1 MALSVPVLQASYDAI
16 MFVKDMLDAV
26 EVNKKSVK
34 FLAERLERL
43 LPGIR
48 KLMASNPDD
57 TIFIMAKGLRDC
69 CMDARD
75 FIEQFKG
82 RGKHWMVEKAR
93 KAYNRKGDKETIEG
107 ILTRIQKFSEDLN
120 LGVTMDIQDSLAK
133 LAQLL
138 RRTHR
143 RCKRCLKGCSVRQR
157 SGATRKSNSTGR
169 SVMHWKRI
177 GGCLLNC
184 RRLQSGVGEVRRI
197 PAMMVAVFT
206 ATCRHWTNRIN

>member
-16 MFVKDMLDAV
+16 MFVKDMLDAI

-82 RGKHWMVEKAR
+82 EGKHWMVEKAR

-120 LGVTMDIQDSLAK
+120 LDVTMDIEVSLAK
-133 LAQLL
+133 LTQLFKEDTQKLQETLEGPQPLPTTGQQHAQGSSAHRAAARGL
-138 RRTHR
+138 R
-143 RCKRCLKGCSVRQR
+143 
-157 SGATRKSNSTGR
+157 
-169 SVMHWKRI
+169 
-177 GGCLLNC
+177 
-184 RRLQSGVGEVRRI
+184 
-197 PAMMVAVFT
+197 
-206 ATCRHWTNRIN
+206 ATCR